1 MIASLAAVCVLWISG
16 PSHSFAQGFGSV
28 NGIVTDPTGAV
39 IPGVEVTATQA
50 GTGISQK
57 TIAGS
62 EGNYVFPTLAPSVY
76 NIVATHSGF
85 EAFKSNGVEVRADAA
100 VTVNITLKAGST
112 SETVTVSADSAQI
125 DVTTGTLSQ
134 VIGTSQVSDLPLNGR
149 NASALTE
156 EVAGVTFAP
165 GGQADQGNT
174 KTFPAAVTISANGT
188 FVGQTN
194 YMLDGG
200 NNVDEYTN
208 VNEPF
213 PMPDALQEFSVETSN
228 YNAQYGQNAGG
239 VVNII
244 TKGGTNQYHG
254 DLFEFVRNR
263 SFNAANPFTYSTALN
278 SKVVDPLH
286 RNQFGGT
293 IGGPLEIPHLLHSD
307 KSFGFFGYQ
316 RTINHAASTAGSS
329 TILLPTIAQAG
340 ANSSG
345 GAPGTNNLVFASC
358 VMNPFDPKGTT
369 YMVADAS
376 CPQLPPGGSA
386 VYASSHTWK
395 PSAMSPVTQK
405 FFSYVPALSSN
416 GSVAPF
422 SLPNNFTEAEITARA
437 DQEITSKD
445 KIFERYFS
453 DAFILQGL
461 ENTANILTLA
471 NGASNHYYNA
481 LISETHTF
489 NAHIVNNFIISDQ
502 IQNDGRGPVASAV
515 DVADFGVTG
524 VYQPPLKQISQIQ
537 VANYFTVSTLGQATF
552 RRGNY
557 TLTDDIHFLMGK
569 HNIDA
574 GYHGEVSKVD
584 VDNLNSLPGQFN
596 FSPTGTGDSAASFE
610 FGYLFQMN
618 QANGQLFKPRGK
630 FQGAYV
636 QDSWK
641 ATPRLT
647 LDYGLRWEPFVPWR
661 ERDGRMGGFN
671 PKLWA
676 SNTHSTAYPL
686 APAGMQFAGDPGFN
700 RNGAASAYGHF
711 MPRLGFAWDVFA
723 NGKTS
728 VRGGAGLFFDSRINS
743 TLFNIYSNGAP
754 FLTSVSLNSTFS
766 ATNPAADINMTFA
779 NPYGSAGVANPF
791 PAPAVPPPTAP
802 ISASNNW
809 LTFDPFKGFQDPRTV
824 DYNLAVEQQ
833 LSSSFSLRAA
843 YVAEQSRH
851 EWQNLELNPVVNG
864 TALYNQPGCSATNS
878 CYPASNFITAANT
891 GGNTNYNSLQ
901 VSAEQRVKYGL
912 TLLFNYTWSKALDN
926 MPYNQAATSIGGG
939 NSFVYPFTMANF
951 KALDYGPTE
960 FDHRNVA
967 EASYVY
973 KEPKVMNDAPAALR
987 YLVNGYETTGLFQH
1001 RSGDPL
1007 TITSSSSNNSGAHQN
1022 RDRAVY
1028 SGSSAYGGSACASP
1042 VNCRNFLNPAAFS
1055 VNPVGTFGNVKKG
1068 SFRGPAYTDWDA
1080 SIARVF
1086 PISERTSLQLRAEY
1100 FNLLNHTN
1108 MGDPATGLGGSF
1120 GRVTSTAPQNVS
1132 PATVVNDPR
1141 IAQFSLKLNF

>member
-1 MIASLAAVCVLWISG
+1 MRALVKLLGSLAVIGAVCICAPCGLR
-16 PSHSFAQGFGSV
+16 AQGFGSI
-28 NGIVTDPTGAV
+28 NGTVTDATGAV
-39 IPGVEVTATQA
+39 VGGADVTATQVS
-50 GTGISQK
+50 TGISQK
-57 TIAGS
+57 TRSGG
-62 EGNYVFPTLAPSVY
+62 EGNYVFPDLAPSAY
-76 NIVATHSGF
+76 NITVSHAGF
-85 EAFKSNGVEVRADAA
+85 ELYTEKDVQLRADAA
-100 VTVNITLKAGST
+100 VTVNITLKPGKAT
-112 SETVTVSADSAQI
+112 ETVTVSADSVQI

-156 EVAGVTFAP
+156 EVAGVTIAP

-174 KTFPAAVTISANGT
+174 KTFPSAVTISANGT

-244 TKGGTNQYHG
+244 TKSGTNQYHG

-263 SFNAANPFTYSTALN
+263 AFNAANPFTYSTALN
-278 SKVVDPLH
+278 AKVVDPLH

-293 IGGPLEIPHLLHSD
+293 AGGPLEIPHLFHSD

-316 RTINHAASTAGSS
+316 RTTNHAASTAGSS
-329 TILLPTIAQAG
+329 TILLPTITQAG

-358 VMNPFDPKGTT
+358 VSDPFDPNGTT
-369 YMVADAS
+369 YMVADLS
-376 CPQLPPGGSA
+376 CPQQPAA

-395 PSAMSPVTQK
+395 PSAMSSVTK
-405 FFSYVPALSSN
+405 TMFGYLPALSTT

-453 DAFILQGL
+453 DAFILAGL

-489 NAHIVNNFIISDQ
+489 NAHVVNNFIISDQ

-557 TLTDDIHFLMGK
+557 TLTDDIHFLLGK

-641 ATPRLT
+641 ATPRVT
-647 LDYGLRWEPFVPWR
+647 LDYGLRWEPFVPWH

-676 SNTHSTAYPL
+676 SDTHSSKYPL

-700 RNGAASAYGHF
+700 PNGAASAYGHF
-711 MPRLGFAWDVFA
+711 MPRLGFAWDVFG

-754 FLTSVSLNSTFS
+754 FLTSVALSSTFS
-766 ATNPAADINMTFA
+766 ATNPAADINMTFV

-809 LTFDPFKGFQDPRTV
+809 LTFDPFKGFQDPRTIR
-824 DYNLAVEQQ
+824 L
-833 LSSSFSLRAA
+833 
-843 YVAEQSRH
+843 
-851 EWQNLELNPVVNG
+851 
-864 TALYNQPGCSATNS
+864 QPGRG
-878 CYPASNFITAANT
+878 AA
-891 GGNTNYNSLQ
+891 
-901 VSAEQRVKYGL
+901 A
-912 TLLFNYTWSKALDN
+912 
-926 MPYNQAATSIGGG
+926 
-939 NSFVYPFTMANF
+939 
-951 KALDYGPTE
+951 
-960 FDHRNVA
+960 
-967 EASYVY
+967 
-973 KEPKVMNDAPAALR
+973 
-987 YLVNGYETTGLFQH
+987 
-1001 RSGDPL
+1001 
-1007 TITSSSSNNSGAHQN
+1007 
-1022 RDRAVY
+1022 
-1028 SGSSAYGGSACASP
+1028 
-1042 VNCRNFLNPAAFS
+1042 
-1055 VNPVGTFGNVKKG
+1055 
-1068 SFRGPAYTDWDA
+1068 
-1080 SIARVF
+1080 
-1086 PISERTSLQLRAEY
+1086 
-1100 FNLLNHTN
+1100 
-1108 MGDPATGLGGSF
+1108 
-1120 GRVTSTAPQNVS
+1120 
-1132 PATVVNDPR
+1132 
-1141 IAQFSLKLNF
+1141 